1 MTRVYVITCLELWYL
16 IIHLLTPSIP
26 FRYIPLSP
34 QTVCWEC
41 VVYICSTQIQ
51 CPSVLSHARHTKY
64 TREVHSPNGL
74 ILITGISLSAQLF
87 QSSNVRVGW
96 YQRSTYL
103 RRPSAVSLLSSLYDQ
118 RRFGGLAAALKQ
130 HAVFTNDHRRQCQWG
145 RAAVR
150 TAMCTPHTHTTPVRC
165 CCDSV
170 AAVLRCFFTDAEG
183 WRDRSLRRSVSR
195 EL

>member
-51 CPSVLSHARHTKY
+51 RPSVLSHARHTKY

-103 RRPSAVSLLSSLYDQ
+103 RRPSAVSPLSSLYDQ

-150 TAMCTPHTHTTPVRC
+150 TAMCTPTHTHHTGPVLLWLCGRGPP
-165 CCDSV
+165 
-170 AAVLRCFFTDAEG
+170 LLFTDAEG